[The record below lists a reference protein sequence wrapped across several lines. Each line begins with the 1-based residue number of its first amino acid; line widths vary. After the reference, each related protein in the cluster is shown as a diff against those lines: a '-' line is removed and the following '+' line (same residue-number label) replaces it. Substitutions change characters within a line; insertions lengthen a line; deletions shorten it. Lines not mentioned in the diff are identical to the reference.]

1 MPKPQYGKT
10 ALKSTKQFKL
20 KVDFLERD
28 IRGIVRK
35 EIQQVFHAAN
45 RRIEN
50 IEKSGVYS
58 PAYQALKGT
67 FDDRQN
73 FAKFAKFSMSGLT
86 DAEIKIEYAKAISFL
101 QKPTSTASGAKT
113 FEKHTQRELDLTDT
127 QFDAIKSKLLNKNMP
142 KKESEFAQKYLT
154 TYKGTS
160 AAFESAVKDVSEQ
173 MESDARKIVSE
184 VENAQTAAE
193 QFDTALKNVMD
204 AFKRFGF

>member
-1 MPKPQYGKT
+1 MAKPKYGKT

-20 KVDFLERD
+20 KTDFLEKD

-73 FAKFAKFSMSGLT
+73 LAKFAKFSMSGLS

-113 FEKHTQRELDLTDT
+113 YERHLQKELELTND
-127 QFDAIKSKLLNKNMP
+127 QFRMIKEKLLNANMP
-142 KKESEFAQKYLT
+142 RNESEFARKYLER
-154 TYKGTS
+154 YKDT
-160 AAFESAVKDVSEQ
+160 ANAFESAVNDVSEQ
-173 MESDARKIVSE
+173 MEQDAHKIVSSIE
-184 VENAQTAAE
+184 EAQNAVEK
-193 QFDTALKNVMD
+193 FDTALNDVLN
-204 AFKRFGF
+204 AFKRFGM

>member
-1 MPKPQYGKT
+1 MAKPQYGKT

-73 FAKFAKFSMSGLT
+73 LAKFAKFSMAGLT

-113 FEKHTQRELDLTDT
+113 FEKHTQRELNLTDT
-127 QFDAIKSKLLNKNMP
+127 QFAAIKRKLLNENMP
-142 KKESEFAQKYLT
+142 RKESEFAQKYLAA
-154 TYKGTS
+154 YKDTS

-173 MESDARKIVSE
+173 MESEAKKIVTE
-184 VENAQTAAE
+184 VENAQTAVE